1 MKQKYFCFISTDA
14 TLDGPEKNQ
23 KHTKKWYIN
32 VFQVCKDYQNL
43 RKEYKAM
50 SNDAMVAHIAV
61 VF

>member
-1 MKQKYFCFISTDA
+1 MQQKYFCFISTGA
-14 TLDGPEKNQ
+14 TLDGPEKIQ
-23 KHTKKWYIN
+23 RHTKKWYIN
-32 VFQVCKDYQNL
+32 VFQVCKGYQNR